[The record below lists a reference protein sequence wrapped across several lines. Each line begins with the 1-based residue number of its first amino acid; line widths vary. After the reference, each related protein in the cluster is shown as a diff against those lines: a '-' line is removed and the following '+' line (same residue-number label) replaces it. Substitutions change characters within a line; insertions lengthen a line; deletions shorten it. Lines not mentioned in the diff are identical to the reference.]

1 MVLPRRRPCL
11 PRTGLVRRPSGP
23 ACVRPHAGRPQQE
36 VRPSPH
42 ERDEQQHG
50 RLEHCLVAPGSFAP
64 RPAQCAMRAGDRCR
78 APGRSPRSGRNTCCS
93 RSDGRSRE
101 QDEPMGDQDD
111 ARTMKT
117 MKIPSYTGYSHQQGF
132 QEKNQQGLKK
142 NQQTE
147 NTEGQRRI
155 FRSSSGLAG
164 KMTESPSCHPLPPTA
179 KTTKIPSPS
188 HRLGCGP
195 ESEGDRRF
203 FGVTTAKTMKIPSP
217 RPPPGQ

>member
-1 MVLPRRRPCL
+1 MGQGGDTQKSCEASTALRPRCLTGLRGACTRRVPAQAKISVTGRGMLDHQSDGAAHRMEEAHRMVLPRRRPCL

-117 MKIPSYTGYSHQQGF
+117 MKIPSYRVLTPTRVPRKKPTGV
-132 QEKNQQGLKK
+132 KK
-142 NQQTE
+142 KP
-147 NTEGQRRI
+147 
-155 FRSSSGLAG
+155 A
-164 KMTESPSCHPLPPTA
+164 
-179 KTTKIPSPS
+179 
-188 HRLGCGP
+188 
-195 ESEGDRRF
+195 DREH
-203 FGVTTAKTMKIPSP
+203 
-217 RPPPGQ
+217 